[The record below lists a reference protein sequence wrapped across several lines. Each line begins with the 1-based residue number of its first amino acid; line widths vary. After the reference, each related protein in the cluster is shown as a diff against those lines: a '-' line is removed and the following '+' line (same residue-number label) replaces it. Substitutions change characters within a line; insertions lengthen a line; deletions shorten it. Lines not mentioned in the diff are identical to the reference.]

1 MKKQVNNCLFFYY
14 VRLGNVHI
22 KMDVKGGICNIM
34 KIIKWIGI
42 VFVGLFVIG
51 LIGRLLGVEPMEFDT
66 EKAKENATEVIEEKK
81 PIKEEAIENEITED
95 VQEEKEEPKEVVQ
108 EKVSKPVIKD
118 VQEKVDT
125 PVWVNKI
132 NELAHNSDGVA
143 DKFYELEKFMMDY
156 EASKEEVEQ
165 FGKDIIADYQS
176 GTYLSEIDNHER
188 MLTNIFKSYIVDQ
201 QAKEPMKELAF
212 DYHQIMK
219 YTYRGAETIDSD
231 FVKENEYQIEKSLK
245 KL

>member
-1 MKKQVNNCLFFYY
+1 MKKLIFSAS
-14 VRLGNVHI
+14 
-22 KMDVKGGICNIM
+22 
-34 KIIKWIGI
+34 I
-42 VFVGLFVIG
+42 VSAL
-51 LIGRLLGVEPMEFDT
+51 LLGACGGEETSTESVDT
-66 EKAKENATEVIEEKK
+66 SSTETAIEEETT
-81 PIKEEAIENEITED
+81 KE
-95 VQEEKEEPKEVVQ
+95 VVKEEPKEEAKASESVIEDIQ
-108 EKVSKPVIKD
+108 EKV
-118 VQEKVDT
+118 ET
-125 PVWVNKI
+125 PVWVTKI

-143 DKFYELEKFMMDY
+143 DKFYALEKFMMDY

-165 FGKDIIADYQS
+165 FSKDIIVDYQS

-201 QAKEPMKELAF
+201 QAEEPMKELAF